1 MANKQLNATITIG
14 GAVAASLKGAIG
26 STNGKL
32 QSIGQTIDK
41 LKAKQRELNR
51 VIKEQEKLGK
61 GPSFA
66 RLELGE
72 INKQIAALRTKSD
85 LLRKELELK
94 KRIKDA
100 RENFAGQARDRA
112 TAALAVGATVAY
124 PAFSMLKDAA
134 EFNYQLQ
141 LIGNTANMT
150 KAEIADLSRQI
161 MESSAATGQSATTL
175 QSAIG
180 FLVAAGMDTKTAVAS
195 INTIGRTATAA
206 GADIEDLSRA
216 AFVLN
221 DSLKIAPKDL
231 QAALDTLAQ
240 AGKEGNVE
248 LKNMAKVLPVLG
260 SGMLSLKMEG
270 REAAATMGAALEVAR
285 KGAADADEAANNMK
299 NYIAKVMSPET
310 LKKGK
315 KNFGIDLYQIIK
327 DAQKKGKNPFE
338 ESMSAIIK
346 ATKGDQKAIG
356 DLFQDM
362 QVQNFIRPLI
372 QNWDEYKRIK
382 EKSLKAT
389 GVTDQDFEKIMGT
402 SKSQMDRLTG
412 SFGRLKI
419 ALGETLEP
427 AFAKIG
433 TVLEPVLGKIEAF
446 IKNNKALVGSV
457 MVAIGGLAVLGTAIL
472 TVGAALAGIGWAST
486 FAASGWLALSKVG
499 SILGSVVFPLVAR
512 GFAMIG
518 AAAMANPI
526 GATIAAIA
534 VGALLIYK
542 YWEPISSFMVNLW
555 NGISSTVSSALEIIR
570 STISTAFT
578 SVGATVSSAVETIR
592 STVSGGFANVGA
604 AFRAA
609 WEPIRGWFSSFW
621 TDISS
626 ATTNSVAAIRSA
638 LASGFLAVGSIFRAA
653 WEPIRGYFSGL
664 WNDLM
669 GIVSRAIEWITSKV
683 ASMGAAISGLK
694 NSFSFGGDFSA
705 PVQKES
711 FSVGG
716 GSRAPALH
724 SPGGSR
730 TPPPP
735 PPTMSARNSVSQSAT
750 YHQTFQINQQ
760 PGQSADD
767 LAKKIVAKMKA
778 RDDADRRGRMFDPV
792 IAGNY

>member
-14 GAVAASLKGAIG
+14 GAVAASLKSAVG
-26 STNGKL
+26 SANGKL

-112 TAALAVGATVAY
+112 TAAVAVGATVAY

-150 KAEIADLSRQI
+150 KAEIADLSKKI
-161 MESSAATGQSATTL
+161 MESSKATGQSATTL

-195 INTIGRTATAA
+195 IVTIGRTATAA

-389 GVTDQDFEKIMGT
+389 GVTDQDFENIMGT
-402 SKSQMDRLTG
+402 SQKGLDRLAN
-412 SFGRLKI
+412 SFNRVKI

-433 TVLEPVLGKIEAF
+433 STLEPLLGRFEAF
-446 IKNNKALVGSV
+446 VNKNRDLVGSV
-457 MVAIGGLAVLGTAIL
+457 MVTIGGLAILGTTVL

-486 FAASGWLALSKVG
+486 FAASGWLAISKVG
-499 SILGSVVFPLVAR
+499 SVLGSVVFPLVAR
-512 GFAMIG
+512 GLAMIG

-542 YWEPISSFMVNLW
+542 YWGPLSSFMVNLW
-555 NGISSTVSSALEIIR
+555 NGIS
-570 STISTAFT
+570 
-578 SVGATVSSAVETIR
+578 ATVSGAVETIR
-592 STVSGGFANVGA
+592 STVSTGFTNVGA

-609 WEPIRGWFSSFW
+609 WEPIRGYF
-621 TDISS
+621 
-626 ATTNSVAAIRSA
+626 
-638 LASGFLAVGSIFRAA
+638 AS
-653 WEPIRGYFSGL
+653 L
-664 WNDLM
+664 WADLM
-669 GIVSRAIEWITSKV
+669 GMVSNAIEWISSKI
-683 ASMGAAISGLK
+683 ASMGSAISGLK
-694 NSFSFGGDFSA
+694 NSFSFGGFGGS
-705 PVQKES
+705 VEKES

-724 SPGGSR
+724 SPGGTR

-735 PPTMSARNSVSQSAT
+735 PPVMSARNTVSQSAT
-750 YHQTFQINQQ
+750 YHQTFNIHQQ
-760 PGQSADD
+760 PGQSSDD
-767 LAKKIVAKMKA
+767 LAQKVIAKMKSREA
-778 RDDADRRGRMFDPV
+778 SERRGRMFDPV

>member
-14 GAVAASLKGAIG
+14 GAVAASLKSAVG
-26 STNGKL
+26 SANGKL

-112 TAALAVGATVAY
+112 SAAVAVGATVAY

-150 KAEIADLSRQI
+150 KAEIADLSKKI
-161 MESSAATGQSATTL
+161 MESSKATGQSATTL

-195 INTIGRTATAA
+195 IVTIGRTATAA

-389 GVTDQDFEKIMGT
+389 GVTDQDFEKIMAT
-402 SKSQMDRLTG
+402 SKLQMDRLAG
-412 SFGRLKI
+412 SFERVKI

-433 TVLEPVLGKIEAF
+433 VVIEPVLGKIENF
-446 IKNNKALVGSV
+446 IKNNRDLVGSA
-457 MVAIGGLAVLGTAIL
+457 MVTIGGLAILGTTIL

-486 FAASGWLALSKVG
+486 FVAGGWVTLAGIASR
-499 SILGSVVFPLVAR
+499 LGSVISILATATIP
-512 GFAMIG
+512 MIG
-518 AAAMANPI
+518 RAFAGIGAIFAANPI
-526 GATIAAIA
+526 GATITAIA
-534 VGALLIYK
+534 IAGLLIYR
-542 YWEPISSFMVNLW
+542 YWEPLTGFVSRVWSSISTTIGAALESAKAV
-555 NGISSTVSSALEIIR
+555 VSSGIEAINAMV
-570 STISTAFT
+570 STGFSK
-578 SVGATVSSAVETIR
+578 VGAV
-592 STVSGGFANVGA
+592 
-604 AFRAA
+604 
-609 WEPIRGWFSSFW
+609 
-621 TDISS
+621 
-626 ATTNSVAAIRSA
+626 
-638 LASGFLAVGSIFRAA
+638 FRAA
-653 WEPIRGYFSGL
+653 WEPIRGYFASL
-664 WNDLM
+664 WADLM
-669 GIVSRAIEWITSKV
+669 GMVSNAIEWISSKI
-683 ASMGAAISGLK
+683 ASMGSAISGLK
-694 NSFSFGGDFSA
+694 NSFSFGGFGGS
-705 PVQKES
+705 VEKES

-716 GSRAPALH
+716 GSRAPAIH
-724 SPGGSR
+724 SPGGTR

-735 PPTMSARNSVSQSAT
+735 PPVMSARNTVSQSAT

-760 PGQSADD
+760 PGQSSDD
-767 LAKKIVAKMKA
+767 LAKKIVARMKA